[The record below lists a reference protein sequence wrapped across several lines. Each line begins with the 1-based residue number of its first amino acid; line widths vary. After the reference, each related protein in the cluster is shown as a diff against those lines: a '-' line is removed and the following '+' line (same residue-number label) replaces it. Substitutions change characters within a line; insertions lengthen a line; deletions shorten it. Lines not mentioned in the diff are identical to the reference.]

1 MNRIVNITAND
12 TELSLKTK
20 TRLSAMLEKAGFIV
34 SKEFNHH
41 AELTVC
47 IGGDGAFLQTMH
59 EHNFPSMPIIGIN
72 TGHLGFF
79 QEISPD
85 KLDDFIF
92 NYTQN
97 MYRLQKL
104 TTVKATVKT
113 EESSLQ
119 SMRHLRKSLTEHF
132 LLMMRSKQFMISIMQ
147 MRSLSECLKR
157 VSALR
162 QSGLRAATMWM

>member
-1 MNRIVNITAND
+1 MNRIVNITANN

-79 QEISPD
+79 QEISPE

-97 MYRLQKL
+97 MYRL
-104 TTVKATVKT
+104 
-113 EESSLQ
+113 
-119 SMRHLRKSLTEHF
+119 
-132 LLMMRSKQFMISIMQ
+132 
-147 MRSLSECLKR
+147 LKD
-157 VSALR
+157 
-162 QSGLRAATMWM
+162 